1 MRYDRVA
8 ERPPSTEPH
17 KTSNAHSN
25 EHSQGGIERMKTH
38 VNPAWKI
45 ALALLMAGAVVV
57 VSGQL
62 WIGGKIQAQ
71 TSSASDQ
78 SGPGPGPFASA
89 GPGCNFFPPS
99 AAVGAGVDPSYFG
112 PPPSQSNPSLVGPL
126 QLLRSGPVSFEDGTI
141 TLPLYRGKVREGN
154 KTVWFILTDTSDANA
169 ASSLGLNF
177 SQKLQFSAVGARTA
191 NLDTSGQMIFDSGTV
206 DFRPVRRLVAGPA
219 NQPFPPAVFEPG
231 SIGDRDYS
239 PLVKIVNGGGIIY
252 NAPMIAFDVEAAQIN
267 FPDGNP
273 DYRLVHDQVRRIDPY
288 ERTVTLN
295 LINGFSFGRPVLYIS
310 MEANDPLPA
319 AVEGNTFAP
328 LLRNIAVGQDDSFS
342 SAVERIFVAVNGPF
356 EGGCDNPQRQGLF
369 ATLTDGFRPNNTFGG
384 IPTIALDYSPLW
396 DFNVFEWTQDAIGEG
411 YRSQLREEF
420 HILGLVEHG
429 FLTGPGGAPFG
440 STGFIVN
447 CPIVQRLL

>member
-1 MRYDRVA
+1 
-8 ERPPSTEPH
+8 
-17 KTSNAHSN
+17 
-25 EHSQGGIERMKTH
+25 MKTH
-38 VNPAWKI
+38 VNPTWKKS
-45 ALALLMAGAVVV
+45 LALLMAGAVVV
-57 VSGQL
+57 GSGQL
-62 WIGGKIQAQ
+62 WTGEKLQAQ

-78 SGPGPGPFASA
+78 SGPGPGPFESA

-112 PPPSQSNPSLVGPL
+112 PPPSESNPSLVGPV
-126 QLLRSGPVSFEDGTI
+126 QLLRSGPVSFQDGTI
-141 TLPLYRGKVREGN
+141 TLPLYRGKLATGN
-154 KTVWFILTDTSDANA
+154 KSVWFILTDTSDADA
-169 ASSLGLNF
+169 ANSLGLNF
-177 SQKLQFSAVGARTA
+177 SQKLQFSALGARTA

-206 DFRPVRRLVAGPA
+206 DFRPVRRLEAGPA
-219 NQPFPPAVFEPG
+219 DQPFPPSVFEPG
-231 SIGDRDYS
+231 SIGDSDYS
-239 PLVKIVNGGGIIY
+239 PLVKLVNAEGIIY
-252 NAPMIAFDVEAAQIN
+252 NAPMIAFDVEAEQIN

-288 ERTVTLN
+288 AGTVTLN

-310 MEANDPLPA
+310 TEANDPLPA

-396 DFNVFEWTQDAIGEG
+396 DFNIFEWTQDAITQG

-429 FLTGPGGAPFG
+429 FLTGAEGAPFR